1 MLRSLFSLTF
11 FRVPMLLAG
20 MVLGA
25 LSWSQ
30 WVHAE
35 SELDMAEVKLAQVK
49 AFVPSLSPSYQVERQ
64 FVGQVV
70 AKQRADIGFELAGKI
85 SKIFVDEGDH
95 VQQGDILMQLD
106 TELLDIEY
114 IDLQAQLQQL
124 AADAALVK
132 ANLKRVKSL
141 KKEGYASA
149 QSLDELVAQQK
160 SLWANKARIDASIKA
175 NRTRIEKSSLLAPY
189 NGIVDRRTVS
199 EGTVVGASQAVLT
212 VVQQGANEVK
222 VGVPV
227 RLLEHVDLVTPKSV
241 TVAEQEY
248 AVKLVASGGQVDPQ
262 TRTVQLRFSL
272 PENDNLVSGQLA
284 YLNVVETIEEPGY
297 WVPVSAIIDGVRG
310 LWNVYA
316 IVQQSDDSYLLER
329 RDVSVHYATEERAF
343 VTGALRDNEAIV
355 ATGLHRYVPGQRVAP
370 DRQLS
375 GVN

>member
-1 MLRSLFSLTF
+1 MLRSLFSFTF
-11 FRVPMLLAG
+11 LSLPMLPALI
-20 MVLGA
+20 VLGTS
-25 LSWSQ
+25 SWLNLA
-30 WVHAE
+30 HAE
-35 SELDMAEVKLAQVK
+35 SEQTSSQVSVAQVK
-49 AFVPSLSPSYQVERQ
+49 AFVPKATASYQVERQ

-106 TELLDIEY
+106 TELLEIEY
-114 IDLQAQLQQL
+114 TDLHAQLQQL

-189 NGIVDRRTVS
+189 NGIIDRRTVS

-212 VVQQGANEVK
+212 VVQRGANEVK

-227 RLLEHVDLVTPKSV
+227 RLLEHVDLVKPKSV
-241 TVAEQEY
+241 TVAEHDY
-248 AVKLVASGGQVDPQ
+248 AVELVASGGQVDPQ

-284 YLNVVETIEEPGY
+284 YLNVVETIEEPGF
-297 WVPVSAIIDGVRG
+297 WIPVSAIIDGVRG

-316 IVQQSDDSYLLER
+316 IAKQNDGSYLLER
-329 RDVSVHYATEERAF
+329 RDVSVRYATEQRAF
-343 VTGALRDNEAIV
+343 VTGALRPNEAIV
-355 ATGLHRYVPGQRVAP
+355 ATGLHRYVPGQRVTP
-370 DRQLS
+370 DSQLS

>member
-11 FRVPMLLAG
+11 FKLPLLLVVMAVG
-20 MVLGA
+20 GLSMVNRA
-25 LSWSQ
+25 F
-30 WVHAE
+30 AE
-35 SELDMAEVKLAQVK
+35 SEVNVAEVKLAQVK
-49 AFVPSLSPSYQVERQ
+49 AFVPHLSQSYQVERQ

-85 SKIFVDEGDH
+85 SKIFVDEGEH
-95 VQQGDILMQLD
+95 VSQGEILMQLD

-114 IDLQAQLQQL
+114 TDLQAQLQQL

-132 ANLKRVKSL
+132 ANLTRVKSL

-199 EGTVVGASQAVLT
+199 EGAVVGASQAVLT

-227 RLLEHVDLVTPKSV
+227 RLLEHVDLVAPKSV
-241 TVAEQEY
+241 TVAGQDY
-248 AVKLVASGGQVDPQ
+248 AVQLVASGGQVDPQ
-262 TRTVQLRFSL
+262 TRTVQLRFAL
-272 PENDNLVSGQLA
+272 PENDKLVSGQLA
-284 YLNVVETIEEPGY
+284 YLNVVETIDEPGY
-297 WVPVSAIIDGVRG
+297 WIPVTAIIDGVRG

-316 IVQQSDDSYLLER
+316 IVQQSDGTYLLER
-329 RDVSVHYATEERAF
+329 RDVSVRYATQQQAF
-343 VTGALRDNEAIV
+343 VSGALAENEAIV
-355 ATGLHRYVPGQRVAP
+355 ATGLHRYVPGQRVEP
-370 DRQLS
+370 DVQPS

>member
-11 FRVPMLLAG
+11 SRMPLLLTWLA
-20 MVLGA
+20 VA
-25 LSWSQ
+25 SLSGVS
-30 WVHAE
+30 VAHAE
-35 SELDMAEVKLAQVK
+35 TEVNMADVKLAQVK
-49 AFVPSLSPSYQVERQ
+49 AFMPSLSSSYQVERQ

-95 VQQGDILMQLD
+95 VSQGEILMQLD

-114 IDLQAQLQQL
+114 TDLQAQLQQL

-227 RLLEHVDLVTPKSV
+227 RLLEHVDLVAPKSV
-241 TVAEQEY
+241 TVAEQDY

-262 TRTVQLRFSL
+262 TRTVQLRFAL

-284 YLNVVETIEEPGY
+284 YLNVVETIDEPGY
-297 WVPVSAIIDGVRG
+297 WIPVSAIIDGVRG

-316 IVQQSDDSYLLER
+316 IVQQSDGTFLLER
-329 RDVSVHYATEERAF
+329 RDVSVRYATQQQAF
-343 VTGALRDNEAIV
+343 VSGALAENEAIV
-355 ATGLHRYVPGQRVAP
+355 ATGLHRYVPGQRVEP
-370 DRQLS
+370 DVQLS

>member
-1 MLRSLFSLTF
+1 MPLLLTWLAVASLSG
-11 FRVPMLLAG
+11 VSVA
-20 MVLGA
+20 
-25 LSWSQ
+25 
-30 WVHAE
+30 HAE
-35 SELDMAEVKLAQVK
+35 TEVNMADVKLAQVK
-49 AFVPSLSPSYQVERQ
+49 AFMPSLSSSYQVERQ

-95 VQQGDILMQLD
+95 VSQGEILMQLD

-114 IDLQAQLQQL
+114 TDLQAQLQQL

-227 RLLEHVDLVTPKSV
+227 RLLEHVDLVAPKSV
-241 TVAEQEY
+241 TVAEQDY

-262 TRTVQLRFSL
+262 TRTVQLRFAL

-284 YLNVVETIEEPGY
+284 YLNVVETIDEPGY
-297 WVPVSAIIDGVRG
+297 WIPVSAIIDGVRG

-316 IVQQSDDSYLLER
+316 IVQQSDGTFLLER
-329 RDVSVHYATEERAF
+329 RDVSVRYATQQQAF
-343 VTGALRDNEAIV
+343 VSGALAENEAIV
-355 ATGLHRYVPGQRVAP
+355 ATGLHRYVPGQRVEP
-370 DRQLS
+370 DVQLS

>member
-11 FRVPMLLAG
+11 SRMPLLLTWLA
-20 MVLGA
+20 VA
-25 LSWSQ
+25 SLSGVS
-30 WVHAE
+30 VAHAE
-35 SELDMAEVKLAQVK
+35 TEVNMADVKLAQVK
-49 AFVPSLSPSYQVERQ
+49 AFMPSLSSSYQVERQ

-95 VQQGDILMQLD
+95 VSQGEILMQLD

-114 IDLQAQLQQL
+114 TDLQAQLQQL

-227 RLLEHVDLVTPKSV
+227 RLLEHVDLVAPKSV
-241 TVAEQEY
+241 TVAEQDY

-262 TRTVQLRFSL
+262 TRTVQLRFAL

-284 YLNVVETIEEPGY
+284 YLNVVETIDEPGY
-297 WVPVSAIIDGVRG
+297 WIPVSAIIDGVRG

-316 IVQQSDDSYLLER
+316 IVQQSDGTFLLER
-329 RDVSVHYATEERAF
+329 RDVSVRYATQQQAF
-343 VTGALRDNEAIV
+343 VSGALAENEAIV
-355 ATGLHRYVPGQRVAP
+355 ATGLHRYVPGQRVEP
-370 DRQLS
+370 DVQPS